1 MVFNEDGES
10 VTGALT
16 FTNGYIDG
24 SVDPVEH
31 WQIIASYSGSIDM
44 GDEEENLSGSFYG
57 EFLGPNGEH
66 ISGELTNVE
75 FDGAT
80 YTYNTIGYFGI
91 YDN

>member
-1 MVFNEDGES
+1 
-10 VTGALT
+10 
-16 FTNGYIDG
+16 
-24 SVDPVEH
+24 
-31 WQIIASYSGSIDM
+31 M
-44 GDEEENLSGSFYG
+44 GDGEENLSGSVYG